1 MASKAK
7 ILKSIQHFDNVGK
20 EIERFEER
28 IRDAIAEPDCSA
40 ALIDVLK
47 SKIEKYE
54 KKLEE
59 TFSELNI
66 DVGDKKCEK
75 YLDMQDSLLNYSVS
89 LEKATVIDNS
99 DLTEIDKLQ
108 YLFASAKGNA
118 AKLIRGFAIKK
129 ENLKNCW
136 ELLCERYENK
146 NQLANCQINKLFSI
160 RTNKVNSA
168 KQLLE
173 ILDNSNE
180 SVRNL
185 TVLGLEINQLSE
197 LIKIIKPHE
206 EIAHRWVLTLK
217 PDTYPTLQAFRMFI
231 ESEARALGLLS
242 GNADAPKSKL
252 GTSNQI
258 INKSYAESRKNVGA
272 LKDNA
277 SQLSLI
283 SGRLKEKLNIPVK
296 SEKHKI
302 SGINGVNAETSL
314 HSCTIEFT
322 PRFSSLKFNLEA
334 IVVHKVISPLPN
346 FQFENRQFP
355 HLKNLKLADPNF
367 HISKPIDVLLG
378 AEIYADLL
386 EGMPIFGPAGT
397 PTAIPTKLG
406 YILSGKIYAP
416 PLKESIVNSSLNDQL
431 SELWKLEEVP
441 KTNAKIQIPD
451 SCEESFSKSVKR
463 NNERRYIVNRPFKEN
478 NTLGERKEKAVQLL
492 YALENKFHKNKQ
504 FKDNFLNF
512 MNEYLALGHMREI
525 SQKRDDETPNC
536 YIPYHM
542 LINENLPQ
550 PNAVLF
556 LMLRLKQKMVKGQ
569 LKSEEVESAH
579 KFLVKTIQQAEYS
592 QEISHLKYHKPIPRS
607 SKLISLNIF
616 LDEDEILRVGGRLTK
631 QPTLSFD
638 QKFPIII
645 PKHHPI
651 TTLVIRQFHLRGF
664 HSGTQMTLSLIRQH
678 YWITDGR
685 STVRREIKRCIE
697 CCRFNSKPSY
707 PKMGD
712 LPKQRITQTRPFE
725 IVGIDFAGPILTKCQ
740 HLRKA
745 NKFKSYICL
754 FICLATKAVHLEL
767 VSTLSTDA
775 ILAALRRFIARCG
788 HPSEIHSDNDTNFI
802 GANNYLKQLYML
814 VKEHSIQK
822 YSTDRNIRWKFI
834 PTYAPNFGGLW
845 ESSIKLAKRHLI
857 KTCKGLLLSFEELS
871 TMLCQIEACIN
882 SRTLVPLSSD
892 PAYIRALTPGHF
904 LIGEP
909 LLEIPESK
917 SITNTS
923 LSLSCRWKSLLKLRQ
938 HFWDRWHK
946 EVLHHYQSRPKWKA
960 SQSEVQVG
968 NLVLISDDN
977 RPPLSWPM
985 ARILKLIPS
994 TDGTN
999 REAIL
1004 QTGSGLTRRSINKI
1018 VVLPI
1023 CAREDEDSE
1032 IHH

>member
-1 MASKAK
+1 MEYW
-7 ILKSIQHFDNVGK
+7 ITFK
-20 EIERFEER
+20 ELF
-28 IRDAIAEPDCSA
+28 
-40 ALIDVLK
+40 
-47 SKIEKYE
+47 
-54 KKLEE
+54 
-59 TFSELNI
+59 
-66 DVGDKKCEK
+66 
-75 YLDMQDSLLNYSVS
+75 Q
-89 LEKATVIDNS
+89 ATVIDNS

-108 YLFASAKGNA
+108 YLFAS
-118 AKLIRGFAIKK
+118 
-129 ENLKNCW
+129 
-136 ELLCERYENK
+136 
-146 NQLANCQINKLFSI
+146 
-160 RTNKVNSA
+160 
-168 KQLLE
+168 
-173 ILDNSNE
+173 
-180 SVRNL
+180 
-185 TVLGLEINQLSE
+185 
-197 LIKIIKPHE
+197 
-206 EIAHRWVLTLK
+206 
-217 PDTYPTLQAFRMFI
+217 
-231 ESEARALGLLS
+231 
-242 GNADAPKSKL
+242 
-252 GTSNQI
+252 
-258 INKSYAESRKNVGA
+258 
-272 LKDNA
+272 
-277 SQLSLI
+277 
-283 SGRLKEKLNIPVK
+283 VK
-296 SEKHKI
+296 
-302 SGINGVNAETSL
+302 
-314 HSCTIEFT
+314 
-322 PRFSSLKFNLEA
+322 
-334 IVVHKVISPLPN
+334 
-346 FQFENRQFP
+346 
-355 HLKNLKLADPNF
+355 
-367 HISKPIDVLLG
+367 
-378 AEIYADLL
+378 DLL

-451 SCEESFSKSVKR
+451 PCEESFSKSVKR
-463 NNERRYIVNRPFKEN
+463 NNEGRYIVNLPFKES
-478 NTLGERKEKAVQLL
+478 NTLGESKEKAVQLL

-525 SQKRDDETPNC
+525 SQKWDDETPNC

-542 LINENLPQ
+542 SFELQTITYGTSCAPFLALRTLQQLYQDEEQNFPLAAKIARENIYIDDLLLGADTEVEAKSIIIEIQNLLKSGGFILRKWSSSQPKVLQDLDTSLLASKPLHSLGDEESKQRVLGLIWNLKTDSIQVKVVHEEIVKTKRQLLSVIAQIFDPLGLFSPSVITLKIMLQELWKSKAFWDDPIPSSILENWNKFTKENWINNDLKEEL
-550 PNAVLF
+550 ASAKILTTCKVEADSVLNSIPLVVKSNPLEPIISKF
-556 LMLRLKQKMVKGQ
+556 SNFTKLIRVIALCKRFINNCKSGSKVKGQ

-607 SKLISLNIF
+607 SKLLSLNIF
-616 LDEDEILRVGGRLTK
+616 LDEDEILWV
-631 QPTLSFD
+631 
-638 QKFPIII
+638 
-645 PKHHPI
+645 
-651 TTLVIRQFHLRGF
+651 
-664 HSGTQMTLSLIRQH
+664 
-678 YWITDGR
+678 
-685 STVRREIKRCIE
+685 
-697 CCRFNSKPSY
+697 
-707 PKMGD
+707 GD

-754 FICLATKAVHLEL
+754 FICLATKEVHLEL

-775 ILAALRRFIARCG
+775 MLAALRRFIARRG
-788 HPSEIHSDNDTNFI
+788 HPSEIHSDNGTNFI

-834 PTYAPNFGGLW
+834 PPYAPNFGGLW

-857 KTCKGLLLSFEELS
+857 KTCKGHLLSFEELS
-871 TMLCQIEACIN
+871 TLLCQIEACIN
-882 SRTLVPLSSD
+882 SRPLVPLSSD
-892 PAYIRALTPGHF
+892 PADIRALTPGHF

-977 RPPLSWPM
+977 IPPLSWPM
-985 ARILKLIPS
+985 ARILKLIPG

-999 REAIL
+999 RVAIL

-1018 VVLPI
+1018 VVLPV
-1023 CAREDEDSE
+1023 CAQEDGDSE